1 MRVLH
6 ICASLSPEWGG
17 PVTVIANL
25 THALEATGVKC
36 TVFATTGRRV
46 GTGPVSLDGVET
58 RLFQTG
64 PLARL
69 WVGHAPGLAR
79 ALSRATPD
87 HDLVHIHELWHYPHY
102 AAYHAALE
110 AGKPYVVTAHG
121 ELDPWALGH
130 KRLKKQVYMT
140 AVQRR
145 ILQGAA
151 ALHAITV
158 AEEKQIQ
165 GLGFVPPVAII
176 PNGICPETVN
186 RLPTPDEF
194 LIHHPDLVGKRI
206 ILFLGRIHPKKGLDI
221 LAKAFGQIVQ
231 SRQDVCLVIA
241 GPDEGGYR
249 RQVEDMLKGARALDR
264 TVFTGMLTGTEKL
277 AAFSASSVFV
287 LPSYS
292 EGFSMAILEAMACG
306 LPVIIS
312 HQCRFPEVA
321 EAEAGL
327 ITGTD
332 AEQLQVALAHLM
344 DHPEERREMG
354 RRGRQMVI
362 QKYTWDSVA
371 AQVRQLYSTI
381 LQHNLAGVNFWQRR
395 T

>member
-17 PVTVIANL
+17 PVAVIANL

-46 GTGPVSLDGVET
+46 GTVPVSLDGVET
-58 RLFQTG
+58 HLFQTG

-69 WVGHAPGLAR
+69 WVGHAPDLAR
-79 ALSRATPD
+79 ALSRAVPD
-87 HDLVHIHELWHYPHY
+87 YDLVHIHELWHYPHY
-102 AAYHAALE
+102 AAYRAAQE

-121 ELDPWALGH
+121 ELDPWALSH

-151 ALHAITV
+151 ALHAITA
-158 AEEKQIQ
+158 AEEQQIQ
-165 GLGFVPPVAII
+165 GLGFVPPVATI
-176 PNGICPETVN
+176 PNGICPETADC
-186 RLPTPDEF
+186 LPTPDEF
-194 LIHHPDLVGKRI
+194 LTHHPELVGKRI
-206 ILFLGRIHPKKGLDI
+206 ILFLGRIHPKKGLAI
-221 LAKAFGQIVQ
+221 LARAFGQLVQ
-231 SRQDVCLVIA
+231 SRQDIRLVIA
-241 GPDEGGYR
+241 GPDEEGYR
-249 RQVEDMLKGARALDR
+249 SQVEDMLKEARALDR
-264 TVFTGMLTGTEKL
+264 TIFTGMLTGTEKL
-277 AAFSASSVFV
+277 AAYAVSDMFV

-292 EGFSMAILEAMACG
+292 DVLGISTLEALASG
-306 LPVIIS
+306 LPVIITR
-312 HQCRFPEVA
+312 QCQFPEVA
-321 EAEAGL
+321 DAGAGL
-327 ITGTD
+327 VIDHD
-332 AEQLQVALAHLM
+332 AGQLHEALAHLL
-344 DHPEERREMG
+344 DHPEEGREMG

-371 AQVRQLYSTI
+371 VQVRQLYSTV
-381 LQHNLAGVNFWQRR
+381 LQRSLAGVSYWRRR

>member
-1 MRVLH
+1 MKVLH
-6 ICASLSPEWGG
+6 VAASLSPEWGG
-17 PVTVIANL
+17 PVAVIANL

-46 GTGPVSLDGVET
+46 GTDPASLDGVET
-58 RLFQTG
+58 HLFPTG

-79 ALSRATPD
+79 ALSWAVPD
-87 HDLVHIHELWHYPHY
+87 YDLVHIHELWHYPHY
-102 AAYHAALE
+102 AAYRAAQE
-110 AGKPYVVTAHG
+110 AGKPYVVTVHG

-151 ALHAITV
+151 ALHAITA
-158 AEEKQIQ
+158 AEEQQIQ
-165 GLGFVPPVAII
+165 SLGFVPPVAII
-176 PNGICPETVN
+176 PNGIYPETADC
-186 RLPTPDEF
+186 LPTPDEF
-194 LIHHPDLVGKRI
+194 LTHYPELVGKRI

-221 LAKAFGQIVQ
+221 LAKAFGQLVQ
-231 SRQDVCLVIA
+231 SRQDISLVIA
-241 GPDEGGYR
+241 GPDEGGYC
-249 RQVEDMLKGARALDR
+249 RQVEDMLKEARALDR

-277 AAFSASSVFV
+277 AAFSAASVFV

-292 EGFSMAILEAMACG
+292 EGFSVAILEAMACG

-321 EAEAGL
+321 EAGSGL
-327 ITGTD
+327 VIGSD
-332 AEQLQVALAHLM
+332 AEQLHAALAHLL
-344 DHPEERREMG
+344 DHPEEGREMG

-371 AQVRQLYSTI
+371 NRVRQLYSAI
-381 LQHNLAGVNFWQRR
+381 LQRELPGG
-395 T
+395 